1 MFHAWPSFFFFLLK
15 KIYGANNF
23 TRFRRFNSCL
33 NVRGC
38 VSIGQEAFSL
48 ERDESTPDWTSH
60 DRLTRNDSTH
70 FHDRRPFRCAPP
82 FLRSLETNTVDSEIV
97 TKETDSFSLLLI
109 SRFPLLARF
118 FSSSSQP
125 FVGSNEI
132 IAREMI
138 TLFEMPRLIQ
148 SKRSA
153 PGISPIFPSFRD
165 RLNPPSEGAQQGSL
179 KRRNNNLIGLLALLP
194 VSKLASIRN

>member
-1 MFHAWPSFFFFLLK
+1 MFHSWLSFFFLLK

-109 SRFPLLARF
+109 SRSSSSRKIFFHQFLLPNRSSDPTRLLLAR
-118 FSSSSQP
+118 
-125 FVGSNEI
+125 
-132 IAREMI
+132 
-138 TLFEMPRLIQ
+138 
-148 SKRSA
+148 
-153 PGISPIFPSFRD
+153 
-165 RLNPPSEGAQQGSL
+165 
-179 KRRNNNLIGLLALLP
+179 
-194 VSKLASIRN
+194 

>member
-1 MFHAWPSFFFFLLK
+1 MFHSWLLFFFFLLK

-109 SRFPLLARF
+109 SRSSSSRKIFFHQFLLPNRWSDPTRLLLAR
-118 FSSSSQP
+118 
-125 FVGSNEI
+125 
-132 IAREMI
+132 
-138 TLFEMPRLIQ
+138 
-148 SKRSA
+148 
-153 PGISPIFPSFRD
+153 
-165 RLNPPSEGAQQGSL
+165 
-179 KRRNNNLIGLLALLP
+179 
-194 VSKLASIRN
+194 

>member
-1 MFHAWPSFFFFLLK
+1 MFHSWPSFFFFFVK

-109 SRFPLLARF
+109 SRSSSSRKIFFHQFLLPNHSSDPTRLLLAR
-118 FSSSSQP
+118 
-125 FVGSNEI
+125 
-132 IAREMI
+132 
-138 TLFEMPRLIQ
+138 
-148 SKRSA
+148 
-153 PGISPIFPSFRD
+153 
-165 RLNPPSEGAQQGSL
+165 
-179 KRRNNNLIGLLALLP
+179 
-194 VSKLASIRN
+194 

>member
-1 MFHAWPSFFFFLLK
+1 MFHSWPSFFFFLLK

-109 SRFPLLARF
+109 SRSSSSRKIFFHQFLLPNRSSDPTRLLLAR
-118 FSSSSQP
+118 
-125 FVGSNEI
+125 
-132 IAREMI
+132 
-138 TLFEMPRLIQ
+138 
-148 SKRSA
+148 
-153 PGISPIFPSFRD
+153 
-165 RLNPPSEGAQQGSL
+165 
-179 KRRNNNLIGLLALLP
+179 
-194 VSKLASIRN
+194 

>member
-118 FSSSSQP
+118 FSINFFFPTVRRIQRDYCSRDDNFVRDAAINSIKTLGARDLAYFSFISFESSLRR
-125 FVGSNEI
+125 GT
-132 IAREMI
+132 ARE
-138 TLFEMPRLIQ
+138 FEE
-148 SKRSA
+148 K
-153 PGISPIFPSFRD
+153 
-165 RLNPPSEGAQQGSL
+165 E
-179 KRRNNNLIGLLALLP
+179 
-194 VSKLASIRN
+194 